1 MAGLTFLAD
10 SKARSIALYVD
21 LPFRR
26 LPTIPMIL
34 TDPAAAPNAKLG
46 REATEAAAA
55 PRNRRRFM
63 LLIKN
68 VFVCVL
74 GACLM
79 RRCGSMQK
87 GYLTATETP
96 AGRQQTISRPRP
108 ALSRSDLPPRL
119 DRRRPA

>member
-1 MAGLTFLAD
+1 MISVAMAGLTFLAD
-10 SKARSIALYVD
+10 SSARSIALYVD

-34 TDPAAAPNAKLG
+34 TDPAAAPDAKLG

-68 VFVCVL
+68 VCVC
-74 GACLM
+74 A
-79 RRCGSMQK
+79 GSMSDEKVRFNAK
-87 GYLTATETP
+87 GVPYCHRNTRRATT
-96 AGRQQTISRPRP
+96 
-108 ALSRSDLPPRL
+108 
-119 DRRRPA
+119 